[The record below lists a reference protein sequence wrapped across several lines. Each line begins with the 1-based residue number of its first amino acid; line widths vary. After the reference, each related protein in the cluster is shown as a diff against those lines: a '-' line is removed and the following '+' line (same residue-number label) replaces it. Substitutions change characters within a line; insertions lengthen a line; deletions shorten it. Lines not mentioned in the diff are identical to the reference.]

1 MQRRRNYEIIEL
13 NWDTD
18 FFGVKSAKLNLN
30 NEINEKEIEDIKNE
44 IQEKE
49 YEFITI
55 NNKNN
60 NDKNNFMLQKLNN
73 IFLAD
78 INVQFLKRI
87 NDTKEF
93 QRNDKIKIE
102 NEFNYEKQLLEI
114 AKENFIYSR
123 FYNDKN
129 LRKDKNVY
137 VEWTRNAFGKNDKYF
152 CIYEQENNILGYSLF
167 SIEDNNIIIELI
179 VINGKQQAKRNR
191 NIANKK
197 YRGICYKKQ
206 DKRNT
211 CGNTVK

>member
-1 MQRRRNYEIIEL
+1 MQRQQNYDIITL
-13 NWDTD
+13 DWDTE
-18 FFGVKSAKLNLN
+18 FFGVKSAKINLN
-30 NEINEKEIEDIKNE
+30 SEINGKEIEDINNE
-44 IQEKE
+44 IQEKK

-60 NDKNNFMLQKLNN
+60 NIENNFILQQLDN

-78 INVQFLKRI
+78 VNVQFSKKI
-87 NDTKEF
+87 KEDTNKH
-93 QRNDKIKIE
+93 QKNDKIKIE
-102 NEFNYEKQLLEI
+102 NKLNYEEQLLEI

-167 SIEDNNIIIELI
+167 SIEDNNLVIELI
-179 VINGKQQAKRNR
+179 VINGKEQAKRNR
-191 NIANKK
+191 NVTDKK
-197 YRGICYKKQ
+197 HRIV
-206 DKRNT
+206 R
-211 CGNTVK
+211 